1 LFVREEEFLDMRYR
15 PVDPKVDL
23 PELERRVLEFWKD
36 QAIFEKSLKR
46 REDAPRWIFYE
57 GPPTAN
63 GRPGIHH
70 VEARTFK
77 DIYPR
82 YKTMTGHFVARKA
95 GWDCHGLPVEV
106 EVEKE
111 IGTKHKRDI
120 ERFGIAE
127 FIRLCRESVTRYVE
141 EWERLTER
149 IGFWIDLD
157 EAYWTMNP
165 EYVQSVWWA
174 LKRLHTEGLLFEDF
188 KVTPYCP
195 RCGTSLSDHELAQGY
210 TTVTDPS
217 VYVKFP
223 VVEAQDSEL
232 VGVNLVAWTTTPW
245 TLISNL
251 GLAVAPDETYARVHR
266 DGEALVVAEKLRD
279 TLGEGGEVIA
289 RFPGSKLVG
298 ARYEPPYPNANDPG
312 THRVVAAPEFVTT
325 EEGTGI
331 VHMAPAFGAEDFDM
345 AKRQGWPMFNPVDDE
360 GNFTDLAPEFVRSKF
375 VKDADPEIIED
386 LRRRGL
392 LVKAEEYEH
401 AYPLCWR
408 CKTPLLYY
416 ARPAWYI
423 RTTAHK
429 DDLLRANESVNWYP
443 EHIKEGR
450 YGDWLRNNV
459 DWSLS
464 RDRYW
469 GTPLPIWRCGQAH
482 DTAVGSLA
490 ELTTLASEDVTGI
503 DPHRPAVDAVTIRCP
518 DCGQEARR
526 VPQVIDTWFD
536 SGAMPY
542 AQWGYT
548 GPGSEGEKAFQEN
561 FPAHFVAE
569 AIDQTRGWF
578 YTLMAEAVLLFG
590 QSAYHNVVCLGLIVD
605 KDGLKMSKSLGNI
618 IDPWE
623 VIDRFGADALRWL
636 LVASGSPWSTRRVS
650 PEAVGEVVRQVL
662 LTLWNTYSFFVTYAN
677 IDEPDLAAAPPPHQ
691 RSELDRWALSQ
702 LNETV
707 ASVRASMDAYDA
719 TAAAR
724 RIAQLV
730 DELSNWYVRRSRRRF
745 WDPSRSAG
753 DAEARAS
760 KLSAHATL
768 YECLLTISGLLAP
781 LTPFLAEE
789 VYRNLASGDPNAPES
804 VHLTDFPESDPELVD
819 PELDEAMAAVRAIVS
834 LGRQVR
840 TETKVRVRQPLP
852 RAVIHVSGDPSRLQP
867 LLGLVAEELNVKE
880 VAFAESAEE
889 LTGWQAKPNFRE
901 LGPRLGSRVQEVAE
915 ALAAD
920 DGTLAAQLARGETVA
935 IPVRGESLTLGPA
948 DVELAQKTRSGWGVA
963 SDGAVTV
970 ALDLDLDAF
979 PALQREGMV
988 REVIHHVQNLRKSS
1002 GLEVADRIELELAT
1016 DPVERL
1022 AYALSTHAS
1031 LIAGE
1036 VLATDV
1042 QIAALDG
1049 EIGDWD
1055 GTTLV
1060 EIDGVRTRISLRKA

>member
-1 LFVREEEFLDMRYR
+1 MRYR
-15 PVDPKVDL
+15 PVDPKVEF

-36 QAIFEKSLKR
+36 QGIFEKSLELRK
-46 REDAPRWIFYE
+46 DSPRWIFYE

-77 DIYPR
+77 DVYPR

-111 IGTKHKRDI
+111 IGTKTKRDI

-174 LKRLHTEGLLFEDF
+174 LKRLHRQGLLFEDF

-210 TTVTDPS
+210 ATVTDPS

-223 VVEAQDSEL
+223 VVEAETPDL

-251 GLAVAPDETYARVHR
+251 GLAVAPEETYIRLHR
-266 DGEALVVAEKLRD
+266 GGEALVVAEKLRD
-279 TLGEGGEVIA
+279 TLGEGGEVVA
-289 RFPGSKLVG
+289 KFPGSALVG
-298 ARYEPPYPNANDPG
+298 ARYEPPFPNVDEPNV
-312 THRVVAAPEFVTT
+312 HRVVAAPEFVTT

-331 VHMAPAFGAEDFDM
+331 VHMAPAFGSEDFEV
-345 AKRQGWPMFNPVDDE
+345 ARRQGWPMFNPVDEE
-360 GNFTDLAPEFVRSKF
+360 GKFTNLAPEFVRGRG
-375 VKDADPEIIED
+375 VKEADPDIIEE
-386 LRRRGL
+386 LRRTGR
-392 LVKAEEYEH
+392 LVAASEQEH

-429 DDLLRANESVNWYP
+429 EDLLQANESVNWYP
-443 EHIKEGR
+443 QSIKEGR

-469 GTPLPIWRCGQAH
+469 GTPLPIWRCGQGH
-482 DTAVGSLA
+482 DTVVGSLA
-490 ELTTLASEDVTGI
+490 ELSDLAGEDVRGI
-503 DPHRPAVDAVTIRCP
+503 DPHRPAVDAVIVACP
-518 DCGQEARR
+518 ECGEEARR

-548 GPGSEGEKAFQEN
+548 GPGSDGEEEFVEN
-561 FPAHFVAE
+561 FPADFVAE

-590 QSAYHNVVCLGLIVD
+590 QSAYRNVVCLGLIVD
-605 KDGLKMSKSLGNI
+605 KDGRKMSKSLGNI

-650 PEAVGEVVRQVL
+650 PEGVAEVVRQVL
-662 LTLWNTYSFFVTYAN
+662 LTFWNTYSFFVTYAN
-677 IDEPDLAAAPPPHQ
+677 IDEPDLGSAPAPAD
-691 RSELDRWALSQ
+691 RSELNRWALSQ
-702 LNETV
+702 LHQTV
-707 ASVRASMDAYDA
+707 ASVRSSMDAYDA

-730 DELSNWYVRRSRRRF
+730 GDLSNWYVRRSRRRF
-745 WDPSRSAG
+745 WDPSRAAG
-753 DAEARAS
+753 DAGAALE
-760 KLSAHATL
+760 KLAAYATL
-768 YECLLTISGLLAP
+768 HDCLSTIAQLLAP
-781 LTPFLAEE
+781 LTPFIADE
-789 VYRNLASGDPNAPES
+789 VYRNLASGDPEAPES
-804 VHLTDFPESDPELVD
+804 VHLTDFPESDPDFVD
-819 PELDEAMAAVRAIVS
+819 VVLDEAMETVRAIVS

-840 TETKVRVRQPLP
+840 AETKVRVRQPLA
-852 RAVIHVSGDPSRLQP
+852 RAVVHVGGDPSPLQP
-867 LLGLVAEELNVKE
+867 LLGLVAEELNVKD
-880 VAFAESAEE
+880 VVFAESADE
-889 LTGWQAKPNFRE
+889 LSGWRAKPNFRE
-901 LGPRLGSRVQEVAE
+901 LGPRLGPRVQRVAE
-915 ALAAD
+915 ALSGD
-920 DGTLAAQLARGETVA
+920 DGSLAAQLSRGEPVTLTVD
-935 IPVRGESLTLGPA
+935 GELITVGPA
-948 DVELAQKTRSGWGVA
+948 DVELVQQTRSGWGIA

-970 ALDLDLDAF
+970 ALDLDLDAS
-979 PALQREGMV
+979 PGLQREGMV
-988 REVIHHVQNLRKSS
+988 REVIHHIQNLRKSS
-1002 GLEVADRIELELAT
+1002 GLQVADRIEVEIAT
-1016 DPVERL
+1016 DRTERL
-1022 AYALSTHAS
+1022 AYALTTHAS

-1036 VLATDV
+1036 VLATHLE
-1042 QIAALDG
+1042 IAGLDADG
-1049 EIGDWD
+1049 ASDGWD
-1055 GTTLV
+1055 GTIEV
-1060 EIDGVRTRISLRKA
+1060 DIDGVPTRISLRRS